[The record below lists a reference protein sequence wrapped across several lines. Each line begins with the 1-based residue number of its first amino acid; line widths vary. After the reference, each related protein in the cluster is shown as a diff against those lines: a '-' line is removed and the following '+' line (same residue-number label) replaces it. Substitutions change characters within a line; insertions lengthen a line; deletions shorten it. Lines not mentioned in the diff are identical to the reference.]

1 MSVTIKDV
9 ARKANVSVATVSRVL
24 NNLPGYSEETKK
36 RVMSTIEQMGYQP
49 NAIARGLISKQTKTI
64 GVLLPAV
71 SDLFAS
77 AILNGMEDRAHELDY
92 SVIICKTDKN
102 GTRTMKYLQ
111 MLREKQVDGIV
122 FVSDEM
128 TDTYYNMLKGMELP
142 VVLVS
147 SQSPYPLP
155 YVKVNDYKAS
165 YDAVSYLIQ
174 HGHTYIGMIAGT
186 KGDPLATVPR
196 VQAFKEAL
204 QDHQLYIDD
213 CSIIYG
219 DFRFRSGI
227 EGMEKLLS
235 QYPHAL
241 TAVFC
246 ASDEMAAGALSF
258 LHKRNMKVPNDISV
272 IGYDNTATAEKTV
285 PPLTTVGQ
293 PLYEMGRVAVE
304 ILLGHQ
310 AEREIVMPHSIIER
324 ETVSPI

>member
-36 RVMSTIEQMGYQP
+36 RVMNTIEQMGYQP
-49 NAIARGLISKQTKTI
+49 NAIARGLINKQTKTI

-71 SDLFAS
+71 SDLFAA
-77 AILNGMEDRAHELDY
+77 AILNGVEDRAYELDY

-102 GTRTMKYLQ
+102 GARTMRYLQ

-122 FVSDEM
+122 FVSDWM
-128 TDTYYNMLKGMELP
+128 TDAYYRTIKGMELP

-147 SQSPYPLP
+147 SQSAYPLP

-186 KGDPLATVPR
+186 KEDPLTTVPR
-196 VQAFKEAL
+196 VRAFKQAL
-204 QDHQLYIDD
+204 QDHQLYIDE
-213 CSIIYG
+213 CSIVYG
-219 DFRFRSGI
+219 DFGFPSGI
-227 EGMEKLLS
+227 EGMKKLLLH
-235 QYPHAL
+235 YPYAL

-258 LHKRNMKVPNDISV
+258 LHKQNMKVPNDISV

-293 PLYEMGRVAVE
+293 PLYEMGRISVE
-304 ILLGHQ
+304 ILLGHHT
-310 AEREIVMPHSIIER
+310 EKEVIVPHSIIER
-324 ETVSPI
+324 DTVSLI